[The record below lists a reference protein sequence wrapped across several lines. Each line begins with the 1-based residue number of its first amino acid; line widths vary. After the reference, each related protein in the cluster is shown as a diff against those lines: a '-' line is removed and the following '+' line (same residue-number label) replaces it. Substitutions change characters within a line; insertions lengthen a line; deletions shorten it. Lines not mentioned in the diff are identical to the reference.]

1 MGVDAPNVLLCR
13 HASRR
18 GRWARLTAHAQI
30 NGVLRNRRKPYY
42 GTHLL
47 AINEILLDLSAGHS
61 SMYCLTPS
69 VHRFQV
75 RCDPLQRRE
84 LNRQLLIAGK
94 SSKLRIQR
102 LTSISL
108 GSCASS
114 TDPGSEGP
122 WLVRVFPCF
131 RFTAIVLFLCII

>member
-1 MGVDAPNVLLCR
+1 MFPCFRFAAMVLFL
-13 HASRR
+13 
-18 GRWARLTAHAQI
+18 
-30 NGVLRNRRKPYY
+30 
-42 GTHLL
+42 
-47 AINEILLDLSAGHS
+47 

-75 RCDPLQRRE
+75 RCDPLQRRQ
-84 LNRQLLIAGK
+84 LNRPLINAGK

-122 WLVRVFPCF
+122 RLVRVFPCF
-131 RFTAIVLFLCII
+131 RFTAIVLFLCMFNTFCAPPVMTTIPPIRYNCASDWSQRCYLIAIAMNISGTV